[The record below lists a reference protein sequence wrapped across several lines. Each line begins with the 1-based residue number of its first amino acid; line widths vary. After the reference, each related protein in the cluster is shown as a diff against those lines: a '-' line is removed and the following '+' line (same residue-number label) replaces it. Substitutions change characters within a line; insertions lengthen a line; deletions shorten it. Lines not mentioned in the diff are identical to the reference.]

1 MEVLSIGEVE
11 KAKSKRSHPFIVRD
25 QPFYSLIP
33 TGKLGKKGLIF
44 GPFVDENQKHHQNRI
59 QNKIFLTLTMQ
70 IFFQIRL
77 T

>member
-1 MEVLSIGEVE
+1 MGVLSIGEVE
-11 KAKSKRSHPFIVRD
+11 KAISKRSHPFIVRD
-25 QPFYSLIP
+25 QPFYSLIA

-59 QNKIFLTLTMQ
+59 QNNIFLTLTMQ